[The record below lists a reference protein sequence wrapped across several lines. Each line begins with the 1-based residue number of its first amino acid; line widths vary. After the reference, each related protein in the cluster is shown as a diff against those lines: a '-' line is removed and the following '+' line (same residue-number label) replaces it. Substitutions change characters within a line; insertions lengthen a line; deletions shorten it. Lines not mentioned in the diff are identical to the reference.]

1 MPRTRYNTDGSGIN
15 EKMGAVAV
23 SSSIGP
29 SFRSYLGLDTSFT
42 VYTAELYG
50 VLQGLTMVWVH
61 RMSIPTRKVIINAD
75 NQASIRTL
83 GDPEKKSG
91 QALMIQTIRSIHEI
105 RSQGVIVELH
115 WIPAHIG
122 VQGNE

>member
-1 MPRTRYNTDGSGIN
+1 
-15 EKMGAVAV
+15 
-23 SSSIGP
+23 
-29 SFRSYLGLDTSFT
+29 
-42 VYTAELYG
+42 
-50 VLQGLTMVWVH
+50 MVWVH

-91 QALMIQTIRSIHEI
+91 QALMIQTIRSINEI